1 MSGDLELQDWEVGF
15 SAAKPPL
22 HDECVK
28 KGHALR
34 KKAEEHL
41 KSVSKISSF
50 ARNVKFDHACQLYE
64 DAATQF
70 KVGGFLFFCSF
81 SFSFP
86 FCLFPCLFL
95 TSLSVDT
102 KNKLL
107 ACWKWWRK
115 SAVDSRTK
123 ESIRACS
130 LLPYF
135 VTKSHFLT
143 FFCFSR

>member
-70 KVGGFLFFCSF
+70 KVQLIRPWRWLWLRFCVF
-81 SFSFP
+81 SLRLVFV
-86 FCLFPCLFL
+86 LVNAK
-95 TSLSVDT
+95 T
-102 KNKLL
+102 
-107 ACWKWWRK
+107 ACWM
-115 SAVDSRTK
+115 
-123 ESIRACS
+123 E
-130 LLPYF
+130 
-135 VTKSHFLT
+135 
-143 FFCFSR
+143 